1 MIFGEIDLVKLM
13 EALSK
18 ILWPLI
24 FVYLLFSFKSTIKSL
39 IESATSRKFTL
50 KVAGNEL
57 TMDEVTEQQRIII
70 SDMQS
75 EIGDLR
81 KVVDALSSRDDT
93 PLIIDESHRAESQRI
108 SRVLWVDDQPQNNA
122 FLIAN
127 LESMGVT
134 VKTAESTKSALN
146 MYRNGRYDSVISDM
160 GRPEGDRAGIELA
173 REIRM
178 MDNEIP
184 IHIYCGGWAAKNLR
198 DEAIEAGVNSITSSG
213 TVLLSSLDIGVHS

>member
-93 PLIIDESHRAESQRI
+93 PLVIDESHRAESQRI
-108 SRVLWVDDQPQNNA
+108 SRVLWVDDQPQTMH
-122 FLIAN
+122 F
-127 LESMGVT
+127 
-134 VKTAESTKSALN
+134 
-146 MYRNGRYDSVISDM
+146 
-160 GRPEGDRAGIELA
+160 
-173 REIRM
+173 
-178 MDNEIP
+178 
-184 IHIYCGGWAAKNLR
+184 
-198 DEAIEAGVNSITSSG
+198 
-213 TVLLSSLDIGVHS
+213 